1 MSYRSTTLRP
11 GLLVNV
17 HTSISGGIQYQTNTI
32 DFETVDANG
41 ELRAKWETEKVIFDA
56 AEFERAVKL
65 RARARNLIARVCS
78 KSDFGLLC
86 PKVNEPALKSAVIE
100 ARALADEFNIT
111 AKHSR
116 SSVDVMTG
124 EVSQSDAEAV
134 RSINGE
140 ISRLFQY
147 MEDGIKALDPVSI
160 REAANRAKQLAQML
174 NADANARIQ
183 VAIDAARDA
192 AKQIVKAGE
201 QAADAVDEIAIEQ
214 IAAMRTSFL
223 EYEAEAVQ
231 APTEVGRGV
240 DFDAEISAADGEVA
254 TTLAEVRA
262 PEIEMSDDDKAT
274 QKYQSQTAGE

>member
-1 MSYRSTTLRP
+1 MTYRSTTLRP

-17 HTSISGGIQYQTNTI
+17 HTSITGGIKYQTNTI

-100 ARALADEFNIT
+100 ARALADEYNIT

-116 SSVDVMTG
+116 ISVYVMTG
-124 EVSQSDAEAV
+124 EVSQNDAEAI

-140 ISRLFQY
+140 ISRLFEQ
-147 MEDGIKALDPVSI
+147 MEGGIKALDPTSI

-231 APTEVGRGV
+231 APTEGGRGV
-240 DFDAEISAADGEVA
+240 DFEAADTLTEGITLTIDCKIRSDA
-254 TTLAEVRA
+254 TWH
-262 PEIEMSDDDKAT
+262 DHK
-274 QKYQSQTAGE
+274 G